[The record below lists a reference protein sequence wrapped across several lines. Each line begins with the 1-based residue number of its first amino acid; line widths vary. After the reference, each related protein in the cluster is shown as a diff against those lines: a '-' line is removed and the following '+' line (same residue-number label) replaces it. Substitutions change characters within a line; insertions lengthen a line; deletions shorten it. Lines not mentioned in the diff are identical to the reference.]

1 MDGPSTAPV
10 AIVSGGTYGIGR
22 GITLVLARAGW
33 NVVAFA
39 PDARQVGSAAAGG
52 VAGTSRALAEED
64 LGPRAV
70 LLDADVTRR
79 DDIARV
85 VATALER
92 HGRIDGLVN
101 NAAIRPRATILET
114 DEDTWR
120 QTLEVNLTGPF
131 LLTMAVL
138 PTMVAAGR
146 GAIVNLGSAAGWG
159 RPGLAAYGA
168 SKGGVHGLSQSMAYD
183 LQPHGIRVNTVIPG
197 RVNTGMI
204 EDSFPAGEIPA
215 GRFPVTPA
223 DVGAAVEY
231 LLSERA
237 AQVNGAVLNVGGHF
251 MQAGRQ

>member
-1 MDGPSTAPV
+1 MDGSSTTPV

-22 GITLVLARAGW
+22 GITLTLARAGW
-33 NVVAFA
+33 HVVAFA
-39 PDARQVGSAAAGG
+39 PDGRQVGSAAADG
-52 VAGTSRALAEED
+52 VAQTRRALAEE
-64 LGPRAV
+64 GIAERADV
-70 LLDADVTRR
+70 LDADVTST
-79 DDIARV
+79 DDIDRV
-85 VATALER
+85 VRTALDG

-101 NAAIRPRATILET
+101 NAAIRPRGTILET
-114 DEDTWR
+114 DESTWR

-131 LLTMAVL
+131 RLTMAVL

-146 GAIVNLGSAAGWG
+146 GAIVNVGSAAGWG

-168 SKGGVHGLSQSMAYD
+168 SKGGLSGLSQSMAYD
-183 LQPHGIRVNTVIPG
+183 LQPHGVRVNTVIPG

-204 EDSFPAGEIPA
+204 EDSFPEGDIPA

-231 LLSERA
+231 LLSDRA